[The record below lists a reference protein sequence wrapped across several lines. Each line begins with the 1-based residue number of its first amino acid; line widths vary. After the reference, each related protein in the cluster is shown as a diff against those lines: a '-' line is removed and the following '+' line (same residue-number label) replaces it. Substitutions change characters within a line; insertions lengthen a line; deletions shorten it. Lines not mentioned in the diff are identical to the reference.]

1 MFSWTVVS
9 LVLLTSIANL
19 VGGLIVVRKEWSPKA
34 LTYLMAFSAGFL
46 LSIGI
51 LDLMPEGLEN
61 SPENGIY
68 ILIGFLVL
76 FAFQRILT
84 THFHFG
90 YETHE
95 DKLSKKMGGLGAFIG
110 MTIHSFFDGVS
121 IVAGFEVSSE
131 LGFLVFVAV
140 LLHKIPDGLTISSI
154 VLVVFNDRKKA
165 FIASAVLALATI
177 FGGALVW
184 LLSDTEFAAEVLG
197 DSFARIALSFSAGVF
212 LYVAAT
218 DLLPV
223 VNQSENRKT
232 GLYVLL
238 GVAVFYI
245 ASWIIGVVGLE

>member
-1 MFSWTVVS
+1 MR
-9 LVLLTSIANL
+9 I
-19 VGGLIVVRKEWSPKA
+19 
-34 LTYLMAFSAGFL
+34 
-46 LSIGI
+46 
-51 LDLMPEGLEN
+51 N
-61 SPENGIY
+61 S
-68 ILIGFLVL
+68 VK
-76 FAFQRILT
+76 T
-84 THFHFG
+84 
-90 YETHE
+90 
-95 DKLSKKMGGLGAFIG
+95 GGLGAFIG